1 VRPSGHRHGQARE
14 AGVTR
19 HLLDEFLDGVLEVPA
34 RPDTGHR
41 RRRDDVPARRE
52 AQESSSDEES
62 GDGK

>member
-1 VRPSGHRHGQARE
+1 VRPSGHRHGQE
-14 AGVTR
+14 AAVTR

-52 AQESSSDEES
+52 AQDNGSDEKNE
-62 GDGK
+62 DQA